1 MGWRMSKEK
10 YPIKMNVSALLFII
24 AMIVIILDV
33 LLNLAYRND
42 ITQLQSTQTKL
53 EKRVDNLT
61 QAMQTKDKE
70 LESGLRNTQN
80 GLMLKIDYLEKQIGV
95 GE

>member
-1 MGWRMSKEK
+1 MNQEK

-24 AMIVIILDV
+24 AMIVLICDIF
-33 LLNLAYRND
+33 LNLAYRND
-42 ITQLQSTQTKL
+42 INQLQSTQTKL

-70 LESGLRNTQN
+70 LEAGLRNTQN